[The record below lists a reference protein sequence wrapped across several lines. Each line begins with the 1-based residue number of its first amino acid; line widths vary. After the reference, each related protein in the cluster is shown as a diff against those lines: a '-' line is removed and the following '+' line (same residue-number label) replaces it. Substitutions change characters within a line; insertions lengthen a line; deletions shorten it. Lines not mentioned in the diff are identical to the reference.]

1 MKRKRRLTVPRRP
14 SSLRVEEDA
23 ATDTTA
29 ARASRGSYESMKM
42 PHERDEDTHAPGK
55 PNEVTTQG
63 ARDVEQG
70 KVDTDCYG
78 AVGQRYDRT
87 RGSV

>member
-1 MKRKRRLTVPRRP
+1 
-14 SSLRVEEDA
+14 
-23 ATDTTA
+23 
-29 ARASRGSYESMKM
+29 MKM